1 MGCLTVSVFNPI
13 YLEPEDDGPDEPQGE
28 AMVAIHNVVGAHVLQ
43 VDSLLLEELQGLVH
57 VLQAVDAHAPLG
69 GLGLERE
76 ERHLLLKIY
85 TNAYYSL
92 LTLHLHYIY
101 SFSRCFYPKRLPRES
116 FTKVHRSMI
125 ITMRYPQH
133 CR

>member
-1 MGCLTVSVFNPI
+1 M

-28 AMVAIHNVVGAHVLQ
+28 AMVAVHNVVGAHILQ

-76 ERHLLLKIY
+76 ERYLLLKIY
-85 TNAYYSL
+85 TNVYYSL
-92 LTLHLHYIY
+92 LTWLMNDGLDSPIKTFQNGLGMVCYG
-101 SFSRCFYPKRLPRES
+101 
-116 FTKVHRSMI
+116 
-125 ITMRYPQH
+125 
-133 CR
+133 